1 MVKPRSSR
9 RIRSAPKLRIGAIR
23 KDRSPTK
30 QPARPSAGETSKT
43 TVPGMTPRGRVD
55 RMTFSARSATPR
67 SCASCDNAGMLQSRG
82 WQASACCAGLRDHE
96 FNLVHQELERFDGI
110 VDSPERSRKFKAIRT
125 ESSIRSEGAP
135 SMNHADM
142 FFLDPNW
149 ANRGEQPWFLIF
161 RATPAMSQGRNH
173 RCQRRL
179 ARSRRRMEIFRW
191 Q

>member
-1 MVKPRSSR
+1 VQDQR
-9 RIRSAPKLRIGAIR
+9 RLDRAHLAI
-23 KDRSPTK
+23 
-30 QPARPSAGETSKT
+30 
-43 TVPGMTPRGRVD
+43 
-55 RMTFSARSATPR
+55 
-67 SCASCDNAGMLQSRG
+67 MLE
-82 WQASACCAGLRDHE
+82 CCNRAVGKHQLVALALRDHE

-135 SMNHADM
+135 STNHADM

-149 ANRGEQPWFLIF
+149 ANRGEQPWLLIF